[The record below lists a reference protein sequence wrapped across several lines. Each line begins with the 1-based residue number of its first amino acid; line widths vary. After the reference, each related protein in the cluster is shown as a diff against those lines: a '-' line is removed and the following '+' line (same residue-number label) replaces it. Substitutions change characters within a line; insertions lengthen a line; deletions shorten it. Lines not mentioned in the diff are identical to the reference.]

1 MPMNSDAAASSL
13 QRYSVAAFDVDKTL
27 TTKDCVVPFLRE
39 VAGWRWYLGLLSRS
53 VPLTIA
59 VVRRDRDKV
68 KNLVTQ
74 AALRGRSATHV
85 EIVAQRFAERV
96 FPAWLRSDTVDRLH
110 WHKAQGHRVVLVSAS
125 YRLYLVHL
133 AAQLG
138 CAAVLATECEMTP
151 DGLFTGSLLGENC
164 RGVEKERRLRHY
176 FATEGLTA
184 VNLFAY
190 GDSKGDDHML
200 AMADHPLRIDH
211 LPVTVAPEMSMQ

>member
-1 MPMNSDAAASSL
+1 MNSDAASSL
-13 QRYSVAAFDVDKTL
+13 QRCSVAAFDVDKTL

-96 FPAWLRSDTVDRLH
+96 FPTWLRSDTVNRLH
-110 WHKAQGHRVVLVSAS
+110 WHKAQGHRVVLVCLLYTSPSPRDRTRSRMPSSA
-125 YRLYLVHL
+125 
-133 AAQLG
+133 
-138 CAAVLATECEMTP
+138 
-151 DGLFTGSLLGENC
+151 
-164 RGVEKERRLRHY
+164 
-176 FATEGLTA
+176 
-184 VNLFAY
+184 
-190 GDSKGDDHML
+190 
-200 AMADHPLRIDH
+200 
-211 LPVTVAPEMSMQ
+211 